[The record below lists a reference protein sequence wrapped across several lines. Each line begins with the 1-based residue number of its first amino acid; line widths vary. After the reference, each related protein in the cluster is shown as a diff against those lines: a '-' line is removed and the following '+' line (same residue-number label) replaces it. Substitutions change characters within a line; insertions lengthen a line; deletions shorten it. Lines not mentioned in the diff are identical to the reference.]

1 MESGTPMASE
11 TAPLAP
17 APAKNYDN
25 PIGPQ
30 VQPVQLIKPVDV
42 DTASEDLPTDSHA
55 LAAAE
60 PEEKGY
66 AQTHSA
72 SSVKDLGW
80 HNDSDS
86 IPRPLIAGLP
96 NDDLWVLL
104 RRFNKVRPYP
114 LTPFQPPLT
123 FLSKF
128 NMLKQFRN
136 PQWTT
141 ST

>member
-1 MESGTPMASE
+1 MESGTPIAGE
-11 TAPLAP
+11 QAPLAP
-17 APAKNYDN
+17 TRSYDN

-30 VQPVQLIKPVDV
+30 VQPGQVVKPVDV
-42 DTASEDLPTDSHA
+42 APEDRPTDSHA
-55 LAAAE
+55 LAATD

-72 SSVKDLGW
+72 SSVRDLGW

-104 RRFNKVRPYP
+104 RRFNKVTDLIPFSNSTTNPRPSKSNMSKP
-114 LTPFQPPLT
+114 PQHPPWTP
-123 FLSKF
+123 
-128 NMLKQFRN
+128 
-136 PQWTT
+136 

>member
-1 MESGTPMASE
+1 MESVDA
-11 TAPLAP
+11 APEE
-17 APAKNYDN
+17 
-25 PIGPQ
+25 Q
-30 VQPVQLIKPVDV
+30 
-42 DTASEDLPTDSHA
+42 PTDSHA
-55 LAAAE
+55 LAATE

-66 AQTHSA
+66 AQTHST

-80 HNDSDS
+80 HNDSAS

-104 RRFNKVRPYP
+104 RRFNKV
-114 LTPFQPPLT
+114 PPLLSLSNHT
-123 FLSKF
+123 TNPLSKS
-128 NMLKQFRN
+128 NMSKPPPP

>member
-1 MESGTPMASE
+1 MAGE

-30 VQPVQLIKPVDV
+30 VQPIQPIKPVDV
-42 DTASEDLPTDSHA
+42 DAASEDLPTDSHA

-104 RRFNKVRPYP
+104 RRFNKVRPY
-114 LTPFQPPLT
+114 LITPFQPSLT
-123 FLSKF
+123 SFSKF
-128 NMLKQFRN
+128 NMSKQFRN

>member
-1 MESGTPMASE
+1 MADE

-17 APAKNYDN
+17 ARSYDN

-30 VQPVQLIKPVDV
+30 DHPVQAGAFVD
-42 DTASEDLPTDSHA
+42 AAPEDQPTNSHA
-55 LAAAE
+55 LAATE

-72 SSVKDLGW
+72 SSSVRDLGW
-80 HNDSDS
+80 HNDSAS

-104 RRFNKVRPYP
+104 RRFNKVP
-114 LTPFQPPLT
+114 LIPPFQPHH
-123 FLSKF
+123 
-128 NMLKQFRN
+128 
-136 PQWTT
+136 
-141 ST
+141 

>member
-1 MESGTPMASE
+1 MESGTPIVGE
-11 TAPLAP
+11 QAPLAP
-17 APAKNYDN
+17 ARSYDN

-30 VQPVQLIKPVDV
+30 VQPVQVVKPVD
-42 DTASEDLPTDSHA
+42 AAPENQPTDSHA

-72 SSVKDLGW
+72 SSTSVRDLGW
-80 HNDSDS
+80 HNDSSS

-104 RRFNKVRPYP
+104 RRFNKVAFPFPSAFRPHC
-114 LTPFQPPLT
+114 
-123 FLSKF
+123 
-128 NMLKQFRN
+128 
-136 PQWTT
+136 
-141 ST
+141 